1 MRIYFTDLLRNLNE
15 SRCFLPCFLGV
26 QSLFGNP
33 KLLIG
38 IAGGT
43 GSGKTTLAQKILYAF
58 PKDSV
63 LISQDS
69 YYKELS
75 HLPLEERVKTNF
87 DHPDSLDFGL
97 LLSHLTSLKNGKSIQ
112 VPIYNFHIHSR
123 EIKTALVQSSP
134 IIILEGILI
143 FSIPE
148 LRDLFDLK
156 IYVDTDDDIRVL
168 RRIERDIKERARD
181 FDGIKCQYLATVKPM
196 HDLFVEPSKQHA
208 DVIIPRGGHN
218 DVALNM
224 ILSKI
229 KEDLTR

>member
-1 MRIYFTDLLRNLNE
+1 MNRVFF
-15 SRCFLPCFLGV
+15 FLIVLGI

-33 KLLIG
+33 KILIG

-43 GSGKTTLAQKILYAF
+43 GSGKTTLAQKILNAF

-75 HLPLEERVKTNF
+75 RLPLEERAKANF

-97 LLSHLTSLKNGKSIQ
+97 LLSHLTALKNGKSIQ
-112 VPIYNFHIHSR
+112 VPIYNFHVHSR
-123 EIKTALVQSSP
+123 ELKTTLVQSSP
-134 IIILEGILI
+134 LIILEGILI

-148 LRDLFDLK
+148 LRDLFDLR

-168 RRIERDIKERARD
+168 RRIERDIKERSRD
-181 FDGIKCQYLATVKPM
+181 FDGIKNQYLSTVKPM
-196 HDLFVEPSKQHA
+196 HDLFVEPSKQYA
-208 DVIIPRGGHN
+208 DVIVPRGGHN

-229 KEDLTR
+229 KEDLSK